1 MVKLVKLNK
10 KNKNYIFLGV
20 GGILVIVVSLF
31 IFKKDRLDEYSCIFS
46 DGSGPIYLTIDNDNI
61 IENKTT
67 MKISK
72 ETSEKIVVLR
82 YPKTNYGS
90 SHTFFKRTNKYVKR
104 YKSGE
109 KSTFV
114 LDCTQL
120 N

>member
-1 MVKLVKLNK
+1 MMCLVKLNK
-10 KNKNYIFLGV
+10 KNKNYIILGV
-20 GGILVIVVSLF
+20 GGVLAIVVSLF
-31 IFKKDRLDEYSCIFS
+31 IFKKDRLDEYSCIFD

-61 IENKTT
+61 VEDKRT

-72 ETSEKIVVLR
+72 ETSDKIVALR

-104 YKSGE
+104 YKRG
-109 KSTFV
+109 KDSTFV